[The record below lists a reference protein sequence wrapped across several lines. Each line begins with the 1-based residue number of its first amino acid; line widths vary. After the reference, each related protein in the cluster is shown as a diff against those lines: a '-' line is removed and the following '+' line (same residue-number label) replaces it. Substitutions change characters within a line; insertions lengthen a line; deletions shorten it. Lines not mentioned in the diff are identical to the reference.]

1 MFPLDAINNDLEEY
15 IKKNTSPE
23 DEVLYELNRYTHLT
37 TFHPRMISGSAQ
49 GKFLEFIC
57 RMLKPKQVLEIGTFT
72 GYSAICMAKGLENDG
87 HVHTIEVDDE
97 ICEVSIDFFR
107 KSGLE
112 SKITQHVGSAID
124 LIPTLNFDFD
134 LVLID
139 GDKREYPQYLE
150 AVLPKTKTGGFII
163 ADNVLWGGKV
173 LDTNANDPFTQGV
186 KTFNSMVA
194 NDSRLEQVLLP
205 LRDGLM
211 IIRKLQD

>member
-1 MFPLDAINNDLEEY
+1 
-15 IKKNTSPE
+15 
-23 DEVLYELNRYTHLT
+23 
-37 TFHPRMISGSAQ
+37 MISGSAQ

-186 KTFNSMVA
+186 KSFNSMVA

-211 IIRKLQD
+211 IIRKIQD